1 MPSDRNFALRL
12 MLAQEARG
20 LTQAELADAVGT
32 TKSVICLLL
41 QGKTHPS
48 YETLIGLAQ
57 NLQVS
62 TDYLC
67 GLRAQL

>member
-1 MPSDRNFALRL
+1 MPTDRNFALRL

-20 LTQAELADAVGT
+20 LTQAQLADAIGT

-41 QGKTHPS
+41 QGKSHPS

-57 NLQVS
+57 KLRVS

-67 GLRAQL
+67 GLKGD